1 MDKGEGFT
9 KEFPLSR
16 IDSACWRTS
25 RRKRET
31 LAAMDQTS
39 KHGWLILGGVW
50 FINLFLRI
58 LMMSVSPLLP
68 LIIADFELSHSVGG
82 FLYSLPVLMI
92 ALFSFPL
99 GMVSDRIGIEK
110 AVGCGV
116 TVAILSSL
124 SRFFSPNFFFL
135 VLFTALFGF
144 GFAFCFPNLAKLVKE
159 HFPPRLAG
167 TATGIYTTAM
177 PLGAGLGVSLSGPL
191 LNAMESWRGVFM
203 VWGLM
208 ATPVIVLWWVVTRRS
223 TRQKGRPDLEGPD
236 QPGLQKT
243 SSGHS
248 LFRESSKPVLIC
260 GLLLTLLN
268 LIFYCT
274 LGWLPTYLN
283 EREWD
288 STTAAAVTSLI
299 SYVEIPAVFLIP
311 LFSDRVGK
319 RKPIITVS
327 FLVIAICSVILSYKP
342 SVSWWLTPVLGITF
356 GGVFALL
363 LALPV
368 ELVEKEMVG
377 RAAGAIIS
385 IGYIGALIG
394 PPAVGYLR
402 DLTGGFDSG
411 FLIMGL
417 SGIGATG
424 LSFLLP
430 ETRAVKEI

>member
-1 MDKGEGFT
+1 
-9 KEFPLSR
+9 
-16 IDSACWRTS
+16 
-25 RRKRET
+25 
-31 LAAMDQTS
+31 MDQKS

-58 LMMSVSPLLP
+58 LMMGVSPLLP
-68 LIIADFELSHSVGG
+68 LIIADFELSHWVGG

-116 TVAILSSL
+116 TIAVLSSL
-124 SRFFSPNFFFL
+124 FRPLSPNFLFL
-135 VLFTALFGF
+135 ALFTALFGF
-144 GFAFCFPNLAKLVKE
+144 GFAFCFPNLPKLVKE

-167 TATGIYTTAM
+167 TATGIYSTAI

-191 LNAMESWRGVFM
+191 LAAMESWRGVFM
-203 VWGLM
+203 AWGLM
-208 ATPVIVLWWVVTRRS
+208 AIPVIVLWWVVTRRS
-223 TRQKGRPDLEGPD
+223 SRRKGGPDLEGPD

-248 LFRESSKPVLIC
+248 LSRQSSKPVVIC
-260 GLLLTLLN
+260 GVLLAFLN

-274 LGWLPTYLN
+274 LGWLPTYLS
-283 EREWD
+283 ERGWD
-288 STTAAAVTSLI
+288 STTAAAATSLI
-299 SYVEIPAVFLIP
+299 SYVEILAVFLIP
-311 LFSDRVGK
+311 LISDRVGK
-319 RKPIITVS
+319 RKFIITVS
-327 FLVIAICSVILSYKP
+327 FLLIAICSVVLSLQP

-356 GGVFALL
+356 GGVFALI

-368 ELVEKEMVG
+368 ELVEREMVG

-402 DLTGGFDSG
+402 DLTGGFASG
-411 FLIMGL
+411 FLIMAL
-417 SGIGATG
+417 SGIVAMG